1 MINKK
6 GINFITLHLQK
17 TASQKH
23 PLQTCCAKEIKL
35 KSLDVK
41 AGVFPYEVRFHFNET
56 WCRWKWPESINFS
69 DTFDAHLAVPACF
82 LVMHNH

>member
-1 MINKK
+1 MIKKK
-6 GINFITLHLQK
+6 GHQFYNPALTK

-56 WCRWKWPESINFS
+56 
-69 DTFDAHLAVPACF
+69 
-82 LVMHNH
+82 

>member
-56 WCRWKWPESINFS
+56 
-69 DTFDAHLAVPACF
+69 
-82 LVMHNH
+82 